1 MTDHIAIGL
10 ILLLPATAQASFW
23 FAHRG
28 DNLSFFLAVF
38 FVFLTGSFTIIAVLS
53 AGLAP

>member
-1 MTDHIAIGL
+1 MSDQIIVGL
-10 ILLLPATAQASFW
+10 ILLFATAQASFW

-38 FVFLTGSFTIIAVLS
+38 FVFLTGSFTIIGVLS
-53 AGLAP
+53 AALSP

>member
-1 MTDHIAIGL
+1 MSDQIIVGL
-10 ILLLPATAQASFW
+10 ILLLATAQASFS

-38 FVFLTGSFTIIAVLS
+38 FVFLTGSFTIIGVLS
-53 AGLAP
+53 AALSP

>member
-1 MTDHIAIGL
+1 MSNQIIVVGL
-10 ILLLPATAQASFW
+10 ILLFATAQASFW